1 MAITAEMHD
10 GTRLEFPDG
19 TDPAIIQATIQRVL
33 KTKQPSTADQA
44 GSAIRD
50 IPRQVGLTARY
61 GIEGLGNLANVVTEP
76 IRHGIVNPLLRA
88 VQPIGL
94 SDLVTGRGP
103 VQAASTGQAATALA
117 DMLGLPSPQTSNER
131 VVGDMTRTLAGA
143 GGMVAGASKAAAT
156 MAPSIGR
163 NVVNAMAARPG
174 VQAAGAVGA
183 GGAGGAVRESG
194 GSELEQ
200 FGASLLGGVSSGMAA
215 GGASNIA
222 SSAIRNIKAAFTP
235 KATELA
241 RADQTISMTLQR
253 SGVDWSAVPERV
265 RQSMREDVAQAM
277 SSGQPLNPD
286 AMRRLL
292 VFRSTGATPTVGQLT
307 QDPGQITREMN
318 LAKTGAN
325 MADPAL
331 QRLPSLQNQNTAQ
344 LLRVLDESG
353 AARAPN
359 AMGAGQSAI
368 ESLDALRARTQ
379 GQIGS
384 LYNTARDS
392 SGRSLP
398 LEGGTFTARAN
409 QLLDEANVGS
419 FLPPDIAK
427 KMNAIAGGKYPLTVD
442 VAEQLKTSIGNLQR
456 GSADGNMRRALGIV
470 RQALDEAPLQGAQKV
485 NPGNLPAV
493 HGTVPPSPTAAGAES
508 IAAFN
513 AARQANRQWMQ
524 RIEANPALR
533 AVVDGVEPDQFVQRF
548 VIGKGASAADVQNLS
563 GELQPQAVESMRQ
576 YLVRYLRDAATGG
589 DSDIVKF
596 GGKSYRD
603 AFRGIED
610 KLPAFFNADEIRNL
624 RNVGDTAKYMQ
635 AQPAGSAVNNSNS
648 GALVLG
654 KGLDFIQAMGQ
665 KAPLGLNDTITG
677 LVQGV
682 QQRQVM
688 APRNALMLPAQRQP
702 NALVLN
708 PLLAGSVISPEQK
721 RKNKA
726 SD

>member
-19 TDPAIIQATIQRVL
+19 TDPAVIQSTVQRVL
-33 KTKQPSTADQA
+33 KSKQPQAAQQA

-61 GIEGLGNLANVVTEP
+61 GIEGLGNLANVFTEP
-76 IRHGIVNPLLRA
+76 VRQMVVNPLMRA
-88 VQPIGL
+88 AGA
-94 SDLVTGRGP
+94 GE
-103 VQAASTGQAATALA
+103 ANSTGQLATSLA
-117 DMLGLPSPQTSNER
+117 DAFGLPQPRTANER

-143 GGMVAGASKAAAT
+143 GGMVAGASRAAAS
-156 MAPSIGR
+156 MAPGVAK
-163 NVVNAMAARPG
+163 NVVSALAARPG

-183 GGAGGAVRESG
+183 GGAGGAVREAG
-194 GSELEQ
+194 GGDLEQ
-200 FGASLLGGVSSGMAA
+200 FGASLLGGITAGSAA
-215 GGASNIA
+215 GVGSNLA
-222 SSAIRNIKAAFTP
+222 QTATRALKSAVTP

-241 RADQTISMTLQR
+241 RADQTINLTLQR
-253 SGVDWSAVPERV
+253 SGVDWGAVPERV

-277 SSGQPLNPD
+277 NTGQPLNAD

-292 VFRSTGATPTVGQLT
+292 VFRSTGTTPTVGQLT

-318 LAKTGAN
+318 LAKTAAN
-325 MADPAL
+325 MSDPAL
-331 QRLPSLQNQNTAQ
+331 HRLPALQNQNTAQ

-353 AARAPN
+353 AARAPS

-368 ESLDALRARTQ
+368 ESLDALRNRAQ

-384 LYNTARDS
+384 LYNAARDT

-398 LEGGTFTARAN
+398 LEGGTFTRRAN
-409 QLLDEANVGS
+409 ELLDEANVGS
-419 FLPPDIAK
+419 FLPADIAK
-427 KMNAIAGGKYPLTVD
+427 KMNAIAQGQYPLTVD

-456 GSADGNMRRALGIV
+456 GSNDGNMRRALGIV
-470 RQALDEAPLQGAQKV
+470 RQALDEAPLQPAQKV

-493 HGTVPPSPTAAGAES
+493 PGTVPPSPVEAGQES
-508 IAAFN
+508 INAFN
-513 AARQANRQWMQ
+513 AARRANREWMQ
-524 RIEANPALR
+524 RVEGNPALR

-548 VIGKGASAADVQNLS
+548 IIGKGASAADVQNLR

-603 AFRGIED
+603 AFRGVED
-610 KLPAFFNADEIRNL
+610 KLPAFFSQEEIRNL
-624 RNVGDTAKYMQ
+624 RNVGDAAKYMQ

-648 GALVLG
+648 GALVIG
-654 KGLDFIQAMGQ
+654 KGLDILQAFGQ
-665 KAPLGLNDTITG
+665 KAPLGLSDTITG
-677 LVQGV
+677 VIQGM

-688 APRNALMLPAQRQP
+688 APRNALMLPAPRQE
-702 NALVLN
+702 NALTIN
-708 PLLAGSVISPEQK
+708 PLLAGAVAAPEQN

-726 SD
+726 RD